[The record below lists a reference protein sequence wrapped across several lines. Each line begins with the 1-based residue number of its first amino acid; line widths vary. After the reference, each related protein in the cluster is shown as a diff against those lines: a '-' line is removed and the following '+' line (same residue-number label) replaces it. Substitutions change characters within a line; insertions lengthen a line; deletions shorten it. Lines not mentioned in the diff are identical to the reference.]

1 MKYIYQVKIMEDWD
15 RGVDLKGELFFSD
28 YQKLFNYLRLN
39 LYERKDGKELIDVG
53 DSELWEKDW
62 GYQVRVYKRGV
73 EVYVSG

>member
-53 DSELWEKDW
+53 DSEMWEKDW
-62 GYQVRVYKRGV
+62 GYQVRVYKRSV
-73 EVYVSG
+73 EGYVSG

>member
-1 MKYIYQVKIMEDWD
+1 MEDWD

-53 DSELWEKDW
+53 DSEMWEKDW
-62 GYQVRVYKRGV
+62 GYQVRVYKRSV
-73 EVYVSG
+73 EGYVSG